1 MVSAKTGIVWIF
13 VCWKASCLHKVI
25 LSLSGFW
32 LKCSDYMFAP
42 SKYYHWFTRDTWLY
56 ERSFGLR
63 NVLPLRI
70 WNESMTSITTQ
81 IFMEF
86 KMECNK
92 FKSIGSTK
100 WTMLSF
106 FSWSTS
112 GKAVSGLVCS
122 RLDFFYFRWSLIIFW
137 PYWLRFNVIK
147 VNNKND

>member
-1 MVSAKTGIVWIF
+1 MVSTKTSVVWIF

-42 SKYYHWFTRDTWLY
+42 AKYYHWFTRDTWLY

-63 NVLPLRI
+63 NVLPSRI
-70 WNESMTSITTQ
+70 WNESMTGIITQ

-86 KMECNK
+86 KMESNK
-92 FKSIGSTK
+92 FKSIGSTN
-100 WTMLSF
+100 WTLLSF
-106 FSWSTS
+106 FSLFQLLAKRFQGWCVR
-112 GKAVSGLVCS
+112 AWI
-122 RLDFFYFRWSLIIFW
+122 FFNFRWSLIIFW

-147 VNNKND
+147 VK